1 MTERLR
7 RLRAAVVRCAALVR
21 RARRERELGD
31 EIESHLRLH
40 IVVSRVGGALAT
52 IVAAFGLLL
61 ACLGV
66 YGLVGYRVS
75 QRTREIGI
83 RMALGAQ
90 RVQVLDLVV
99 RDGFRPVLG
108 GLVLG
113 LAMSAVNARVLA
125 SRLYG
130 LAALDPISFAGA
142 SLTLVAGLAIWIPAR
157 RPRAWIRSPR

>member
-1 MTERLR
+1 MIAFEP
-7 RLRAAVVRCAALVR
+7 
-21 RARRERELGD
+21 
-31 EIESHLRLH
+31 HF
-40 IVVSRVGGALAT
+40 VVSRVGGALAT

-142 SLTLVAGLAIWIPAR
+142 SLTLVTVAGLAIWIPAR
-157 RPRAWIRSPR
+157 RATRVDPLAALRVE

>member
-1 MTERLR
+1 MIAFEPHF
-7 RLRAAVVRCAALVR
+7 
-21 RARRERELGD
+21 D
-31 EIESHLRLH
+31 
-40 IVVSRVGGALAT
+40 VSRVGGALAT

-142 SLTLVAGLAIWIPAR
+142 SLTLVTVAGRAIWIPAR

>member
-1 MTERLR
+1 VLDTMIAFEPHF
-7 RLRAAVVRCAALVR
+7 
-21 RARRERELGD
+21 D
-31 EIESHLRLH
+31 
-40 IVVSRVGGALAT
+40 VSRVGGALAT

-90 RVQVLDLVV
+90 RAQVLDLVV

-142 SLTLVAGLAIWIPAR
+142 SLTLVTVAGLAIWIPAR
-157 RPRAWIRSPR
+157 RPRAWIRSRR